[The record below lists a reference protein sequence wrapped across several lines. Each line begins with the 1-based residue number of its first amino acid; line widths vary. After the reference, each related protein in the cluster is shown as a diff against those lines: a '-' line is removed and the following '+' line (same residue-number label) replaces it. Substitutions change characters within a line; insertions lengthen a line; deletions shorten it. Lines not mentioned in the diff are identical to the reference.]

1 MAIHLCPKEAYS
13 LKSVILT
20 EAKLRFEKYSLKCR
34 WLIHLQLEGQVG
46 SDGLVVTDLR
56 AVAGVHPRA
65 GIPTLGSEGS
75 VLAKKADS

>member
-1 MAIHLCPKEAYS
+1 M
-13 LKSVILT
+13 T
-20 EAKLRFEKYSLKCR
+20 EAQLRFEKYSLKCR

-65 GIPTLGSEGS
+65 GISTLGSEGS
-75 VLAKKADS
+75 VLAKNTDS